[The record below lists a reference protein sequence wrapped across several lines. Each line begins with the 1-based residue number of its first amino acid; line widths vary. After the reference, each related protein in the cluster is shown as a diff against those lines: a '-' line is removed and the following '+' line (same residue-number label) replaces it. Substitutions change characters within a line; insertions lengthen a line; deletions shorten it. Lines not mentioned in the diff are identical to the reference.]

1 VISLKRPVYFITRH
15 HKSNYQ
21 NMLDLMGGEKTY
33 TQVATAYVLGAIG
46 TIDGRDGRI
55 AEIEISF
62 TDDGRFNWDD
72 LLEIM
77 NNDPIDLALTKLA
90 AHLLDDQPVSIK
102 EVFAPLN
109 DEYQAVAYQ
118 ALLILFPSF
127 SKSWEKRYDFV
138 DQD

>member
-21 NMLDLMGGEKTY
+21 HLLDLLDDEKTDAL
-33 TQVATAYVLGAIG
+33 VATAYVLGAIG
-46 TIDGRDGRI
+46 TIDDRDGRI
-55 AEIEISF
+55 AEVEINY
-62 TDDGRFNWDD
+62 TDGRFNWDT

-77 NNDPIDLALTKLA
+77 KNDAVDQALTKLA
-90 AHLLDDQPVSIK
+90 AHLFDNRPVAIK

-127 SKSWEKRYDFV
+127 SKTWEKRYDFAN
-138 DQD
+138 QD